1 MPNEKQQVAGNEQDQ
16 QQQAGPEKS
25 SALGLQLGRLDAST
39 RKQLGLKGEVKGV
52 VVTQVSPD
60 SPAAELGVQPGDVIM
75 AINQQPVATP
85 RDAAQRLR
93 QAKEKGDRHLLL
105 LLNRHGV
112 NEYIGLSVG

>member
-1 MPNEKQQVAGNEQDQ
+1 
-16 QQQAGPEKS
+16 
-25 SALGLQLGRLDAST
+25 
-39 RKQLGLKGEVKGV
+39 
-52 VVTQVSPD
+52 
-60 SPAAELGVQPGDVIM
+60 VIM